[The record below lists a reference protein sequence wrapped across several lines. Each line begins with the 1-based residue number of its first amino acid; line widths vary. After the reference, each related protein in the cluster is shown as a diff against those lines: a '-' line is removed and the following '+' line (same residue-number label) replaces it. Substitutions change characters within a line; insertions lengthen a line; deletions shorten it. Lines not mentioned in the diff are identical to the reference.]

1 MAIGKYRLLTR
12 IGETRDEIQ
21 WNDYNVEKIVPDA
34 TLISGS
40 LRNKIREIFPVSD
53 MYERYFISKSN
64 TPPDSDIQI
73 VNISSTETPV
83 YIYSPTNNNHI
94 SIYSEAKNIFF
105 NNNSRSMFDNVYLA
119 DASFI
124 SSFNSARLFNASR
137 MFDRSYLDT
146 FDFSWFA
153 QGTST
158 INNMSYMFR
167 RNYLENISFDNIDTS
182 NVTDM
187 SYMLAGE
194 RLVDPGGTYIEGPSF
209 TEIDI
214 SSFNTSKLENVSG
227 MFEYCE
233 NLKSINMLNLDI
245 SKITDCTDMFN
256 SCIGLTTIICSSEV
270 EDWIR
275 TNEINMGLP
284 RGADVINFLRS

>member
-1 MAIGKYRLLTR
+1 MAKYRLLTR

-94 SIYSEAKNIFF
+94 SIYSEAKNIYF

-227 MFEYCE
+227 MFEYCK

-256 SCIGLTTIICSSEV
+256 GCIELSTIICSPEV
-270 EDWIR
+270 EAWIR
-275 TNEINMGLP
+275 ANETDMKLP
-284 RGADVINFLRS
+284 NGADAIQFLRS